1 MKILT
6 PNFKIILSS
15 IGIVF
20 VLLSI
25 SLFAKGL
32 KTSMMEFKVPD
43 ITLNSEH
50 YLDALK
56 WVYIHQIFIG
66 GLIFFLGQSVTNL
79 KHQRSITVFIL
90 IAISYYV
97 YLDFRTSD
105 SSFGNGLYQG
115 EQSIIPGIINVV
127 ISILLISLLISL
139 NSKKKTNSMTMNEY

>member
-6 PNFKIILSS
+6 PNFKFILSC
-15 IGIVF
+15 IGIAF
-20 VLLSI
+20 ILLSI
-25 SLFAKGL
+25 ALFAKGL

-43 ITLNSEH
+43 TTLNSEH
-50 YLDALK
+50 YLDALQ

-90 IAISYYV
+90 IAIFFYT

-105 SSFGNGLYQG
+105 SRFGNGLYQG
-115 EQSIIPGIINVV
+115 EQSIIPGLINV
-127 ISILLISLLISL
+127 ILIMFLVTLLVKL
-139 NSKKKTNSMTMNEY
+139 FLPPKEH